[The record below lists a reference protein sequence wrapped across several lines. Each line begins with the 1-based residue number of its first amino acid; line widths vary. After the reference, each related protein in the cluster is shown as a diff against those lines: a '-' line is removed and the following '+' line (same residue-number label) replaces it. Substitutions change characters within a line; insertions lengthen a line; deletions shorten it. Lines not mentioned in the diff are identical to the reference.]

1 MVSVAAAGVLIG
13 GGPLGPERGPLPGGG
28 ALGAPRPPEGG
39 GGGGPLP

>member
-13 GGPLGPERGPLPGGG
+13 GGPLGPERGPLAGGG
-28 ALGAPRPPEGG
+28 LGAPRPPEGG

>member
-1 MVSVAAAGVLIG
+1 MLSGAPVGTG
-13 GGPLGPERGPLPGGG
+13 FGGPLGPERGPLPGGG